1 MDGNGLE
8 NYYSGDAAWNRF
20 ASLYA
25 DIWEANPITDALC
38 KALNG
43 HVDIAKV
50 IYGKFGSDAMSL
62 LSRPIPALEN
72 LPVVACTREPNL
84 VRRLKECLMR
94 MP

>member
-8 NYYSGDAAWNRF
+8 NYYSGDTAWTRF

-50 IYGKFGSDAMSL
+50 IYGKFGSDAMSF

-72 LPVVACTREPNL
+72 LSVVACTREPNL